1 MDGENNWYNIN
12 PSGISSS
19 VEYLLSKQRGR
30 VRFPYPAQ
38 NFFKMKKL
46 KLSIV
51 LIFILILY
59 KFNADF

>member
-30 VRFPYPAQ
+30 VQFPYPAQ
-38 NFFKMKKL
+38 NEEENSPYLCFCFH
-46 KLSIV
+46 
-51 LIFILILY
+51 
-59 KFNADF
+59 N